1 MHSSELPSISGQFT
15 PIYGKLADMTTKKPG
30 AAVTKTS
37 VNPHPRV
44 LVLHGP
50 NLNLLGSREPT
61 HYGLA
66 TLDDINRALA
76 SRGETAGAQV
86 ETFQHNHEGA
96 LIERIHQA
104 ARDHVDFIIINP
116 AGYTHTSVAL
126 RDALAAAAI
135 PFIEVHLSNIYARET
150 FRHHSYFSDSAAGVV
165 SGLGAHGYELAL
177 EYALRHLQSTSESY
191 PNRLKAAPHGSQK
204 TEKAH

>member
-1 MHSSELPSISGQFT
+1 
-15 PIYGKLADMTTKKPG
+15 MTTKRTGRVATKSIPG
-30 AAVTKTS
+30 LR
-37 VNPHPRV
+37 PHV

-50 NLNLLGSREPT
+50 NLNLLGSREPK

-66 TLDDINRALA
+66 TLDDINGALV
-76 SRGETAGAQV
+76 SRGESAGAFV

-96 LIERIHQA
+96 LIERVHQA
-104 ARDHVDFIIINP
+104 ASDRIDFIVINP

-126 RDALAAAAI
+126 RDALAATAI
-135 PFIEVHLSNIYARET
+135 PFVEVHLSNIYARES
-150 FRHHSYFSDSAAGVV
+150 FRHHSYFSDLAVGVV

-177 EYALRHLQSTSESY
+177 EFALRHLQNRTS
-191 PNRLKAAPHGSQK
+191 HGSQK

>member
-1 MHSSELPSISGQFT
+1 
-15 PIYGKLADMTTKKPG
+15 MTTKRTSRT
-30 AAVTKTS
+30 AAKS
-37 VNPHPRV
+37 VPSLHANV

-50 NLNLLGSREPT
+50 NLNLLGTREPK

-66 TLDDINRALA
+66 TLDDINRALTN
-76 SRGETAGAQV
+76 RGETAGAQV

-96 LIERIHQA
+96 LIDRIHQA

-126 RDALAAAAI
+126 RDALAATAI
-135 PFIEVHLSNIYARET
+135 PFVEVHLSNIYAREP
-150 FRHHSYFSDSAAGVV
+150 FRHHSYFSDLAVGVV

-177 EYALRHLQSTSESY
+177 EYALRHLQ
-191 PNRLKAAPHGSQK
+191 NRTPHGSQK